1 METVTLRASE
11 ADAGERL
18 DAWLCAQLEELTRS
32 AAARLCT
39 QGQVTAGGKPLAKN
53 YRLNRGGHL
62 AGAGDSGRGSPGDS
76 AGCGL

>member
-39 QGQVTAGGKPLAKN
+39 QGQVTAGGKHTTRAHRRNIPPA
-53 YRLNRGGHL
+53 YW
-62 AGAGDSGRGSPGDS
+62 
-76 AGCGL
+76 

>member
-39 QGQVTAGGKPLAKN
+39 ALTARIGSYWPAQ
-53 YRLNRGGHL
+53 RLL
-62 AGAGDSGRGSPGDS
+62 KTA
-76 AGCGL
+76 